1 MNPKELIEHYS
12 QPLKIF
18 RANPDINLHGP
29 SQVVRKDIEYSSL
42 FTHQNDIQSVDP
54 VKIGI
59 VFSGGPASGGH
70 DVLCGILDQLR
81 SGDQLVGFCGGP
93 KGLLEGNT
101 KLISNSDIAQISCTG
116 GFDFLGTD
124 RTKISTP
131 EQFEQVRVQVKKHH
145 LTALIIVGGDDSNTN
160 ALYLADALYGDCLVI
175 GIPKT
180 IDGDLRMAPYLPIS
194 FGFHSATQHYATLV
208 NQLIIDANATSKYW
222 HVIKL
227 MGRHASHVTLEVCL
241 QSHPNACV
249 LSEEILDYGWSLNDL
264 IDYFS
269 TVILERHDHGMP
281 FGTIVF
287 PEGIL
292 DVIPEFKALIDGHVG
307 PINDVL
313 ESYGLIP
320 IRPIDVQHDSHGN
333 ANFSTIQ
340 IESMIL
346 DLVKADVSKVLGAQ
360 SNVKFIEHFFGYSGR
375 GVPPTEFDTHY
386 SRLLGK
392 TAYELVLSNL
402 TGVLAAVGYMDGVVS
417 VSGIPLY
424 SMLTLD
430 KERHRYVIQKKLVDV
445 MSDDFQQYQSK
456 KVLWR
461 NQPQTFVRKVPVAV
475 PLILEIGI
483 TKAKKVD

>member
-1 MNPKELIEHYS
+1 MNSKELIEHYS
-12 QPLKIF
+12 QPLKVF
-18 RANPDINLHGP
+18 SKDSNINLEGP
-29 SQVVRKDIEYSSL
+29 SNVIREDIQYGSL
-42 FTHQNDIQSVDP
+42 FTHQNELQSIDSVT
-54 VKIGI
+54 IGI

-81 SGDQLVGFCGGP
+81 SGDQLIGFCGGP
-93 KGLLEGNT
+93 KGLLEGRI
-101 KLISNSDIAQISCTG
+101 KPISISDMAQISCTG

-131 EQFEQVRVQVKKHH
+131 EQFEQVRLQVKKHH
-145 LTALIIVGGDDSNTN
+145 LSALIIVGGDDSNTN

-180 IDGDLRMAPYLPIS
+180 IDGDLRMLPYLPIS

-241 QSHPNACV
+241 HAHPNACV
-249 LSEEILDYGWSLNDL
+249 LSEEILDYDWSLNDL

-269 TVILERHDHGMP
+269 TVILERHDQGMP

-292 DVIPEFKALIDGHVG
+292 DVIPEFKALVDGDVG
-307 PINDVL
+307 PINNVL
-313 ESYGLIP
+313 ETYGVTP

-346 DLVKADVSKVLGAQ
+346 DLIKADVAKVLGEQ

-392 TAYELVLSNL
+392 TAYELVLSNV
-402 TGVLAAVGYMDGVVS
+402 TGVLAAVGYIDGRVS

-424 SMLTLD
+424 SMLSLD
-430 KERHRYVIQKKLVDV
+430 KERNRYVIQKKLVDV
-445 MSDDFQQYQSK
+445 MADDFQLYQSQ

-461 NQPQTFVRKVPVAV
+461 NQPQMFVRKVPVDV

-483 TKAKKVD
+483 TEPKKED